1 MKNKRIILLATA
13 TIAFLGVSVFKGF
26 DKQATPLNAQPHTA
40 NYSEYTY
47 SGTYYNNLDKTG
59 TDGLQGTF
67 RKALSSLIFPSGW
80 YIYGSSG
87 SDHLST
93 QLQYADEDPSNSE
106 NMIYFYTRDS
116 VKKNAASSWNRE
128 HVWPQSLSNGNWD
141 DSTGTEKAG
150 TDLLHIRPTYNK
162 TNEVRGNCVYADL
175 NHNGELKYNN
185 IVYGY
190 KSGNNFEPLDSI
202 KGDIARII
210 MYVWTAYYDHYKDSR
225 LLVTKTIESYNTL
238 LKWHTED
245 KPDELEGNRN
255 NYVETS
261 KQKNR
266 NPFVDH
272 PEYAWKIFGDNA
284 SADVKAQCK
293 EVYPDNNE
301 LPPNPSSSSEPQS
314 SCIDSDSSSSEPVIT
329 SEIPSSEPSSEISVA
344 SSEEPSILP
353 ASSNQQEEP
362 KPSEKKGCNGSF
374 IASVSLLSVSALI
387 GLVFVFSKKK

>member
-1 MKNKRIILLATA
+1 MKNKLLKIIAVSTIFTFGIGALAA
-13 TIAFLGVSVFKGF
+13 
-26 DKQATPLNAQPHTA
+26 QLNKPQQVYAEQHID
-40 NYSEYTY
+40 NYAEYTY
-47 SGTYYNNLDKTG
+47 EGSYYAFVDNALTE
-59 TDGLQGTF
+59 GLQGTL
-67 RKALSSLIFPSGW
+67 RQYLSSLIFPQGW
-80 YIYGSSG
+80 YTYSGAQSGQLGSV
-87 SDHLST
+87 
-93 QLQYADEDPSNSE
+93 LQSADEDPTKSA
-106 NMIYFYTRDS
+106 NMVLFYTRDS
-116 VKKNAASSWNRE
+116 VSKRKSGDGSGNWNRE
-128 HVWPQSLSNGNWD
+128 HVWPQSLSNGHW
-141 DSTGTEKAG
+141 GKEQAG
-150 TDLLHIRPTYNK
+150 TDILHIRPTWYD
-162 TNEVRGNCVYADL
+162 TNSARGNLRYGDL
-175 NHNGELKYNN
+175 NKVGVKTYQGMT
-185 IVYGY
+185 YGY
-190 KSGNNFEPLDSI
+190 ANGSYFEPIDSV
-202 KGDIARII
+202 KGDVARII
-210 MYVWTAYYDHYKDSR
+210 MYVWTAYYDYYKDSG
-225 LLVTKTIESYNTL
+225 LLITKVMENYDTL
-238 LKWHTED
+238 LKWHTLD
-245 KPDELEGNRN
+245 KPDALEGHRN
-255 NYVETS
+255 DFAESS

-314 SCIDSDSSSSEPVIT
+314 SCIDLDSSSSEPVIT